1 MMVNYLFPLT
11 DKSPGPLRLSGPD
24 SWQVEEGVNV
34 TRGPRTWNGVAD
46 GVSASSNPNLDFLAR
61 STNPGP
67 DHVLGAP
74 NPLLTTAPTLSSLLL
89 IMLRKQ
95 RHPHEALHQNLSNW
109 PHYFSLLFLIWLNGT
124 ITHPSYLTRN
134 SIIIPNTSLFL
145 MSHPPCIHL
154 WVCSV
159 V

>member
-1 MMVNYLFPLT
+1 M
-11 DKSPGPLRLSGPD
+11 
-24 SWQVEEGVNV
+24 

-95 RHPHEALHQNLSNW
+95 RHPHEALHQNLSN
-109 PHYFSLLFLIWLNGT
+109 
-124 ITHPSYLTRN
+124 
-134 SIIIPNTSLFL
+134 
-145 MSHPPCIHL
+145 
-154 WVCSV
+154 
-159 V
+159 